1 MRPHNNVFVN
11 LLKPIDRR
19 VFKGIVERY
28 DGDAYDKSFRSW
40 DHLVALIFAQFSST
54 FSLRGLVTDFNA
66 NAGAHYRLG
75 TGALKRS
82 TLSEAN
88 ARRPVA
94 VFADLFALLSAEL
107 DRKTRREGSDLL
119 RLIDSTPIPL
129 SKFFD
134 FARWNGRI
142 RGMKMHLVYDPRADR
157 PFCVEVTPANVNDV
171 EIGKKT
177 PIEAGATYVFDKG
190 YCDFAW
196 WMRIHNADA
205 CFVTRPKSN
214 TRFAVVD
221 ERPLAE
227 LAKTRGD
234 GFTVL
239 QDCEVKLAS
248 KGDSKL
254 PMRLRRLLVERDAPK
269 GGKPQTI
276 VIITNDMTRTAVEI
290 AALYKTR
297 WAIELL
303 FRWIKQHLEI
313 RKFIGENENAIRLQ
327 LIAAMIAFVL
337 LRIAAS
343 VHEVA
348 LPALRFAELVGRFL
362 FERRPI
368 GQLDKPPPKY
378 LPRRRYKSPRQ
389 LEIRY
394 A

>member
-19 VFKGIVERY
+19 VFKGIVERH
-28 DGDAYDKSFRSW
+28 DGDAYDKSFKSW

-54 FSLRGLVTDFNA
+54 FSLRGLVTAFNA
-66 NAGAHYRLG
+66 NAGAHYHLG
-75 TGALKRS
+75 TDALKRS

-94 VFADLFALLSAEL
+94 VFADLFARLSAEL

-142 RGMKMHLVYDPRADR
+142 CGMKMHLVYDPRADR
-157 PFCVEVTPANVNDV
+157 PFGVEITPANVNDV

-196 WMRIHNADA
+196 WTRIHDADA

-214 TRFAVVD
+214 TRFAVVA
-221 ERPLAE
+221 ERPLAQ
-227 LAKTRGD
+227 TRGD

-239 QDCEVKLAS
+239 KDCEVKLAS

-254 PMRLRRLLVERDAPK
+254 PMRLRRLVVERDAPK

-276 VIITNDMTRTAVEI
+276 VVITNDMTRTAVEI
-290 AALYKTR
+290 AALYKAR

-313 RKFIGENENAIRLQ
+313 RKFIGENENAVRLQ

-368 GQLDKPPPKY
+368 DQLDKPPPKY
-378 LPRRRYKSPRQ
+378 LASRRWKSPRQ
-389 LEIRY
+389 LEISY